1 MDTNTD
7 EVRKRLIETFRPQL
21 KNLIKTEQV
30 VHRIHFL
37 TEEQK
42 EQILHQNGDLRAAD
56 RLITE
61 VLKAQHEPGW
71 FRVFVDA
78 LEQGGCERAA
88 KYAEG
93 QIPSAEQEAD
103 NDLYV
108 ELIRILFPSLL
119 DKMDAADVCVHCYS
133 SKLITDADKDIINA
147 EAEPRNKASKLLGRI
162 VKGPEGWFSTFLN
175 ILRQTEHNELYK
187 LLSGQSVNEQHAEK
201 DPSHRDEPTG
211 NECPAPSPAKDVDS
225 TRDSPEEST
234 DLYKAENAE
243 LEDPTSSA
251 EAPKEGVLHKAENA
265 ELEQPP
271 KEDDE
276 CDSRAE
282 AGESPKKQIVLR
294 DYQMEVARPALE
306 GKNIIVCLPTGS
318 GKTRVAV
325 YITKEHLDQRK
336 KQGLPAK
343 VIVLVNKV
351 PLVEQ
356 LYSEEFLKFLKP
368 TYKVERVSGNSE
380 LKISFPEIVKRY
392 DVVVCTAQILEN
404 SLERAVSGEDEG
416 VHLSDLSLIVI
427 DECHH
432 TQKGGV
438 YNHIMMRF
446 LTQKHKNK
454 RLEKERKKT
463 KPLPQILGLTA
474 SPGVGGA
481 TKMSKTEEHILRIC
495 ANLDASTI
503 MTANLGQYRKESEK
517 KVESIEARKA
527 DPFGDVIKKIMNEIH
542 EHAGLNPGHECGSQ
556 TYEQWVVQTERD
568 AVKEGNENVRD
579 CVDHLKQY
587 NTGLQMS
594 NTIRMCDAFSFLNS
608 FYEDEKKKKTSP
620 DGEAINTTDT
630 ERFLFTLFEGNKDKL
645 MELAKNP
652 EYENSSLSK
661 LRTTILQEFTRR
673 NNARGIIFTKT
684 RRSAIA
690 LAQWVQDNPKF
701 GDLIVNAAYLIGG
714 GDQSDVKP
722 MTSAEQKDVLKKFG
736 NGEINL
742 LIATT
747 VAEEG
752 LDIAAC
758 NFVIRYGLVT
768 NEISMIQA
776 RGRGRAE
783 DSTYTL
789 VEIEGSNV
797 AEKETVNEYRINMMN
812 KAIAKIRG
820 LNPNDYEKRILEF
833 QIQAIM
839 ETRLRVKKSKQKG
852 ISNSSPS
859 ELKLICRKCNIAV
872 CTGDDI
878 EIIENMH
885 RVNLSP
891 QFSKLFMV
899 KENNTLRERHLDY
912 ETNGSIACNECGNP
926 WGSMMHYRGIDC
938 PCLHVKNFAVTLN
951 GKKISKCAKWSELPV
966 KFRAFDYALYASQL
980 ASNSDEEDE
989 EEEEE
994 EIE

>member
-1 MDTNTD
+1 AFD
-7 EVRKRLIETFRPQL
+7 F
-21 KNLIKTEQV
+21 
-30 VHRIHFL
+30 
-37 TEEQK
+37 
-42 EQILHQNGDLRAAD
+42 
-56 RLITE
+56 
-61 VLKAQHEPGW
+61 
-71 FRVFVDA
+71 
-78 LEQGGCERAA
+78 GG
-88 KYAEG
+88 
-93 QIPSAEQEAD
+93 
-103 NDLYV
+103 
-108 ELIRILFPSLL
+108 
-119 DKMDAADVCVHCYS
+119 
-133 SKLITDADKDIINA
+133 
-147 EAEPRNKASKLLGRI
+147 
-162 VKGPEGWFSTFLN
+162 
-175 ILRQTEHNELYK
+175 
-187 LLSGQSVNEQHAEK
+187 
-201 DPSHRDEPTG
+201 
-211 NECPAPSPAKDVDS
+211 
-225 TRDSPEEST
+225 
-234 DLYKAENAE
+234 
-243 LEDPTSSA
+243 
-251 EAPKEGVLHKAENA
+251 
-265 ELEQPP
+265 
-271 KEDDE
+271 
-276 CDSRAE
+276 
-282 AGESPKKQIVLR
+282 IVLR

-404 SLERAVSGEDEG
+404 SLERAVN
-416 VHLSDLSLIVI
+416 LSLIVI

-481 TKMSKTEEHILRIC
+481 TKMSKTEEHILRVRKHGSTCKPLVSVTNFLVALVQDNTLYITRKVAIC
-495 ANLDASTI
+495 
-503 MTANLGQYRKESEK
+503 EK
-517 KVESIEARKA
+517 IRPNEI

-630 ERFLFTLFEGNKDKL
+630 ERFLFTLFEG
-645 MELAKNP
+645 MVQVRSLAKNP

-812 KAIAKIRG
+812 K
-820 LNPNDYEKRILEF
+820 ILEF

-891 QFSKLFMV
+891 QFRY
-899 KENNTLRERHLDY
+899 T
-912 ETNGSIACNECGNP
+912 TNRIGCKIP

-989 EEEEE
+989 DEEEEEE

>member
-187 LLSGQSVNEQHAEK
+187 LLSGQSVNEQHGE
-201 DPSHRDEPTG
+201 
-211 NECPAPSPAKDVDS
+211 
-225 TRDSPEEST
+225 
-234 DLYKAENAE
+234 
-243 LEDPTSSA
+243 SSA
-251 EAPKEGVLHKAENA
+251 WLQCPVKTPIHFSPLALCLSPPPSYCASIHIHLLNNSCPCVLCV
-265 ELEQPP
+265 P
-271 KEDDE
+271 DE

-630 ERFLFTLFEGNKDKL
+630 ERFLFTLFEGMVQVRSVEKF
-645 MELAKNP
+645 LA
-652 EYENSSLSK
+652 
-661 LRTTILQEFTRR
+661 
-673 NNARGIIFTKT
+673 
-684 RRSAIA
+684 
-690 LAQWVQDNPKF
+690 
-701 GDLIVNAAYLIGG
+701 
-714 GDQSDVKP
+714 
-722 MTSAEQKDVLKKFG
+722 
-736 NGEINL
+736 
-742 LIATT
+742 
-747 VAEEG
+747 
-752 LDIAAC
+752 
-758 NFVIRYGLVT
+758 
-768 NEISMIQA
+768 
-776 RGRGRAE
+776 
-783 DSTYTL
+783 
-789 VEIEGSNV
+789 
-797 AEKETVNEYRINMMN
+797 
-812 KAIAKIRG
+812 
-820 LNPNDYEKRILEF
+820 PN
-833 QIQAIM
+833 
-839 ETRLRVKKSKQKG
+839 
-852 ISNSSPS
+852 
-859 ELKLICRKCNIAV
+859 
-872 CTGDDI
+872 
-878 EIIENMH
+878 
-885 RVNLSP
+885 
-891 QFSKLFMV
+891 
-899 KENNTLRERHLDY
+899 
-912 ETNGSIACNECGNP
+912 
-926 WGSMMHYRGIDC
+926 
-938 PCLHVKNFAVTLN
+938 
-951 GKKISKCAKWSELPV
+951 
-966 KFRAFDYALYASQL
+966 
-980 ASNSDEEDE
+980 
-989 EEEEE
+989 
-994 EIE
+994 